1 VRPPNPTTPENCLHA
16 KARWPHMTAFAPFP
30 SIVVASLGLFG
41 GIACALAGS
50 QLYTPFL
57 SSVREPLLPALLAL
71 SAVLA
76 VVFRPRG
83 QRGGERP
90 PPLLGWLRT
99 AAFAAAVISFGV
111 TSMAEAR
118 FRSIRNE
125 VLTAP
130 AEDLAR
136 IGRHIMVGIDEPY
149 ELKQL
154 IEARAIA
161 GIFVTRR
168 NAAGKSSKQ
177 FAEIIAK
184 LDAQHRSLGGPGLW
198 VSADQEGGIVQRLSP
213 PLPRQTSL
221 PKIVRQN
228 KDPVTREAAV
238 RAFAQAQGKALAGV
252 GVNVNF
258 APVVDIGMGRKRR
271 HDGATRLA
279 YRAISDDP
287 TVVAETARWYCEGL
301 WAAGVR
307 CTRKHFPGLGRVF
320 TDTHA
325 REATL
330 AGPLDTLVKSDWVPF
345 EVAGA
350 PRPDWVMVGHMRVE
364 ALDPLRPA
372 SASPIVIS
380 RLRDLGHTGIVITD
394 DFSMGAI
401 QKSRLGVGGA
411 AVEALNAGVDIL
423 LISYDADQIYLALH
437 ALLQA
442 HREGILDREK
452 LRLSEERLDLARQTR
467 AP

>member
-1 VRPPNPTTPENCLHA
+1 MSERVLH
-16 KARWPHMTAFAPFP
+16 RNT
-30 SIVVASLGLFG
+30 
-41 GIACALAGS
+41 ALAAFGLLAAAGCGFVGS
-50 QLYTPFL
+50 QLYSPTL
-57 SSVREPLLPALLAL
+57 SSVREPLLPALLTL
-71 SAVLA
+71 SALLA
-76 VVFRPRG
+76 AAFRPRRHRWDPNG
-83 QRGGERP
+83 NRAP
-90 PPLLGWLRT
+90 SWLDWLRT
-99 AAFAAAVISFGV
+99 AVFLAALVSLAV
-111 TSMAEAR
+111 TTAAEAR
-118 FRSIRNE
+118 FRSVRAE
-125 VLTAP
+125 VLSAP

-136 IGRHIMVGIDEPY
+136 IGRHIMVGIDEPH
-149 ELKQL
+149 ELKKL
-154 IEARAIA
+154 IAVRAIS
-161 GIFVTRR
+161 GIFLTRR
-168 NAAGKSSKQ
+168 NAAGKSSRQ
-177 FAEIIAK
+177 VADLIAR
-184 LDAQHRSLGGPGLW
+184 LDARHRGLGGPGLW

-221 PKIVRQN
+221 PRIVRDH
-228 KDPVTREAAV
+228 KDPVAREAAV

-258 APVVDIGMGRKRR
+258 APVVDIGAAKKRR
-271 HDGATRLA
+271 YDGATRLA

-287 TVVAETARWYCEGL
+287 AVVAETARWYCEGL

-330 AGPLDTLVKSDWVPF
+330 NGPLDTLVKSDWVPF
-345 EVAGA
+345 EVVGA
-350 PRPDWVMVGHMRVE
+350 SRPDWVMVGHMRVE

-380 RLRDLGHTGIVITD
+380 RLRDLGHTGIVVTD

-401 QKSRLGVGGA
+401 QKSRLGIGGA
-411 AVEALNAGVDIL
+411 AVEALNAGVDII

-437 ALLQA
+437 ALLRA
-442 HREGILDREK
+442 DREGRLDRDK
-452 LRLSEERLDLARQTR
+452 LKRSAERLDLAQQTR